1 MSLRPADCF
10 AGFSLGHLP
19 QSADKTSHLII
30 VFGLN
35 ADSPSFLRASMLRN
49 APSRVSRTI
58 ACRRCHLRKVKCS
71 GGTPCDSCRQATK
84 PVECVYP
91 RKTRLIKVSEQYI
104 ENLVAE
110 NQRLQGCTHPPH
122 SSEQTTGP
130 VLAEAPW
137 FVNADALHTPILV
150 AEASD
155 SAFASRFRQVMAQS
169 RHDHLPRVNFP
180 SDEQLLAW
188 SETECPWPTPAR
200 ARLLVQAALNGLG
213 RCYHIV
219 RRSSTLQE
227 LNNISLGALSKSKL
241 WALFAIG
248 EMYTTRNPSTDKDFP
263 GIRYFCKATN
273 ILRIVSERPRVDMVE
288 IQLLLSV
295 YPLYLNRRH
304 AAYSLAGTA
313 VRLAIIMGLHLNIPE
328 SRLSDAGEREHR
340 NRIFWTAYTFD
351 RMWAAKLGYPCAISD
366 DEIEVSLPSSPSD
379 LGDKGALHFP
389 DRDYFVARIGLAR
402 ISGRIIYS
410 IYGKK
415 AQRASLSHRVQEAFA
430 DLRRWLEELPLSL
443 RSPACSEGDPKARSL
458 HLLFNQLAI
467 LATRPILLHVLRVH
481 FETREKPGEET
492 NVPASATALSE
503 TCIRCARHLCNLLVD
518 SWTNG
523 SFMLLPSWPSHTLLH
538 GKDRLS
544 DEEQFE
550 VAVSFLVQLRDNGN
564 YAAAEF
570 YKHIEA
576 ITDLMHSTKIRLG
589 VQPGDGNATT
599 PHNSAFNSTLDV
611 AITELPSSFTDMTT
625 GTALF
630 DPFLQELLEQP
641 PPDLEFIDSSM
652 YLDEQ
657 QGFYW
662 PNECSESVT
671 T

>member
-1 MSLRPADCF
+1 MLRRSL
-10 AGFSLGHLP
+10 S
-19 QSADKTSHLII
+19 
-30 VFGLN
+30 
-35 ADSPSFLRASMLRN
+35 RASRN
-49 APSRVSRTI
+49 I
-58 ACRRCHLRKVKCS
+58 ACRRCHKRKVKCS
-71 GGTPCDSCRQATK
+71 GGTPCDSCRQASK

-91 RKTRLIKVSEQYI
+91 RKSRLIKVSEQYI
-104 ENLVAE
+104 EDLVAE

-122 SSEQTTGP
+122 SSEETTNGP
-130 VLAEAPW
+130 VIAEAPW

-155 SAFASRFRQVMAQS
+155 SAFASRFRQAMAQS

-227 LNNISLGALSKSKL
+227 LDNVSLGVLSKSKL

-248 EMYTTRNPSTDKDFP
+248 EMYTTRNSSPDKDFP

-273 ILRIVSERPRVDMVE
+273 ILRIVSERPSVDMVE

-295 YPLYLNRRH
+295 YSLYLNRRH
-304 AAYSLAGTA
+304 AAYSLAGSA

-328 SRLSDAGEREHR
+328 SQLSDAGEREHR

-366 DEIEVSLPSSPSD
+366 DGIEVSLPSSSSG
-379 LGDKGALHFP
+379 LGDKGALDFP

-415 AQRASLSHRVQEAFA
+415 AQTSSLSHRVQEVFA
-430 DLRRWLEELPLSL
+430 DLRRWLEELPSSL
-443 RSPACSEGDPKARSL
+443 RSPACSEGDWDPKSRSL
-458 HLLFNQLAI
+458 HLLSNQLAI

-481 FETREKPGEET
+481 LETREQSGKET

-503 TCIRCARHLCNLLVD
+503 TCIRCARHSCSMLTD

-523 SFMLLPSWPSHTLLH
+523 SFMVFDFFYTQYLFSAATILAISTLLH
-538 GKDRLS
+538 GKDRQS

-570 YKHIEA
+570 HKHIEA
-576 ITDLMHSTKIRLG
+576 ITGLMHSTKIRLG
-589 VQPGDGNATT
+589 AQSGAENSTAPQDSA
-599 PHNSAFNSTLDV
+599 HNSAVDA
-611 AITELPSSFTDMTT
+611 AITELPSTFTDVTP

-652 YLDEQ
+652 YLDDQ

-662 PNECSESVT
+662 PNG
-671 T
+671 

>member
-1 MSLRPADCF
+1 
-10 AGFSLGHLP
+10 
-19 QSADKTSHLII
+19 
-30 VFGLN
+30 
-35 ADSPSFLRASMLRN
+35 MLRKT
-49 APSRVSRTI
+49 PSQVTRNI
-58 ACRRCHLRKVKCS
+58 ACRRCHARKVKCS
-71 GGTPCDSCRQATK
+71 GGIPCDSCRQATK

-91 RKTRLIKVSEQYI
+91 RRSRLNKVSEQYI
-104 ENLVAE
+104 EDLVAE

-122 SSEQTTGP
+122 ASEETTNGP
-130 VLAEAPW
+130 VLTEASW
-137 FVNADALHTPILV
+137 FVHSDALHTPILV

-155 SAFASRFRQVMAQS
+155 SAFASRFRQAMAQS

-188 SETECPWPTPAR
+188 SEIECPWPTPAR

-227 LNNISLGALSKSKL
+227 LDNVPLGILSKSKL

-248 EMYTTRNPSTDKDFP
+248 EMYTTRNSGPDKGFP

-273 ILRIVSERPRVDMVE
+273 ILRIVSERPSVDMVE

-295 YPLYLNRRH
+295 YSLFLNRRH
-304 AAYSLAGTA
+304 AAYSLAGSA

-328 SRLSDAGEREHR
+328 SQLSDAGEREHR

-351 RMWAAKLGYPCAISD
+351 RMWAAKLGYPCAIPD
-366 DEIEVSLPSSPSD
+366 DEIEVCLPSSPSG
-379 LGDKGALHFP
+379 LGDKGAMDFP

-410 IYGKK
+410 IYSKK
-415 AQRASLSHRVQEAFA
+415 AQKTLSSPG
-430 DLRRWLEELPLSL
+430 ELPSSL
-443 RSPACSEGDPKARSL
+443 RLPACSEGDWNPKARSL

-481 FETREKPGEET
+481 LESCGQPGKET

-503 TCIRCARHLCNLLVD
+503 TCIRCARHSCNLLSD

-523 SFMLLPSWPSHTLLH
+523 SFMVFDFFYTQYLFSAATILAISTLIY
-538 GKDRLS
+538 GKDRRS

-550 VAVSFLVQLRDNGN
+550 VAVSFLLQLRDNGN

-570 YKHIEA
+570 HRHIEG
-576 ITDLMHSTKIRLG
+576 IIDLMHSTKIRLG
-589 VQPGDGNATT
+589 IQSGDGNAAT
-599 PHNSAFNSTLDV
+599 PQDSGHNSAVDA
-611 AITELPSSFTDMTT
+611 AITELPSTFTDMTT

-630 DPFLQELLEQP
+630 DPFLQGLLGQP

>member
-1 MSLRPADCF
+1 MLKR
-10 AGFSLGHLP
+10 
-19 QSADKTSHLII
+19 T
-30 VFGLN
+30 
-35 ADSPSFLRASMLRN
+35 PSRASRN
-49 APSRVSRTI
+49 I
-58 ACRRCHLRKVKCS
+58 ACRRCHARKVKCS
-71 GGTPCDSCRQATK
+71 GGTPCDSCQQATK

-91 RKTRLIKVSEQYI
+91 RKSRLIKVSEQFI
-104 ENLVAE
+104 EDLVAE

-122 SSEQTTGP
+122 SNEETTNGP

-155 SAFASRFRQVMAQS
+155 SAFASRFRQAMAQS
-169 RHDHLPRVNFP
+169 RHDHIPRVSFP

-200 ARLLVQAALNGLG
+200 ARLLVKAALNGLG
-213 RCYHIV
+213 RCYHTV

-227 LNNISLGALSKSKL
+227 LDSVSLGVLNKSKL

-248 EMYTTRNPSTDKDFP
+248 EMYTARNSSPDKDFP

-273 ILRIVSERPRVDMVE
+273 ILRIVSERPSVDMVE

-295 YPLYLNRRH
+295 YSLYLNRRH
-304 AAYSLAGTA
+304 AAYSLAGSA
-313 VRLAIIMGLHLNIPE
+313 IRLAIIMGLHLNIPE
-328 SRLSDAGEREHR
+328 SQLSDAGEREHR

-366 DEIEVSLPSSPSD
+366 DEIEVSLPSNPSG
-379 LGDKGALHFP
+379 LGDNGALDFP
-389 DRDYFVARIGLAR
+389 DQGYFVARIGLAR

-415 AQRASLSHRVQEAFA
+415 AQKTSLSHRVQQAFA
-430 DLRRWLEELPLSL
+430 DLRRWLEDLPSSL
-443 RSPACSEGDPKARSL
+443 RPPACSEGDWDPKARSL

-467 LATRPILLHVLRVH
+467 LATRPILLHVFRVH
-481 FETREKPGEET
+481 LETRAQPGKET
-492 NVPASATALSE
+492 SVPASATALSK
-503 TCIRCARHLCNLLVD
+503 TCIRCARHSCSMLVD

-523 SFMLLPSWPSHTLLH
+523 SFMVFDFFYTQYLFSAATILAISALLH
-538 GKDRLS
+538 GKDRQS

-550 VAVSFLVQLRDNGN
+550 VAVSFLVQLQDNGN

-570 YKHIEA
+570 HKHIEA
-576 ITDLMHSTKIRLG
+576 ITDLMYSTKVRLG
-589 VQPGDGNATT
+589 VQSASENATA
-599 PHNSAFNSTLDV
+599 PQDSAYNSILD
-611 AITELPSSFTDMTT
+611 AEITELWSTFTDVIP

-630 DPFLQELLEQP
+630 DPSLQGLLEQP
-641 PPDLEFIDSSM
+641 PLDLEFIDSSM
-652 YLDEQ
+652 YLDDQ